1 MVEWTEE
8 DTRDAARLSKVL
20 AVNAEKWKRQ
30 AGGKL
35 GPAEIAESSEALE
48 KAADSENGG
57 SLGAFNRCPPVAA
70 AGEDGSGLVGW
81 RGYGPVETRIDS
93 AMRPPAQPCA
103 GSNGERFT
111 VEAEARNVRAVDE

>member
-35 GPAEIAESSEALE
+35 GPAPITESSATLE

-57 SLGAFNRCPPVAA
+57 VPGLLYRCPQA
-70 AGEDGSGLVGW
+70 
-81 RGYGPVETRIDS
+81 ETE
-93 AMRPPAQPCA
+93 
-103 GSNGERFT
+103 GERVDLRSETCFSFEYKGT
-111 VEAEARNVRAVDE
+111 TRPTPDEPLMTDRAKRHAPGDR